1 MEDRHVPFNYAIW
14 LYDMNAD
21 DVFDHD
27 RHLILDSSLGVIEED
42 GDDLESD
49 AQWNPHQVME

>member
-1 MEDRHVPFNYAIW
+1 METRNTPEHQRPFNYAIY

-27 RHLILDSSLGVIEED
+27 RHIIVDSSLGVMEPED
-42 GDDLESD
+42 PEDAES
-49 AQWNPHQVME
+49 H

>member
-1 MEDRHVPFNYAIW
+1 MREPEVHETKKPFNYAIY

-27 RHLILDSSLGVIEED
+27 RHIIVDSSLGVIEEEEEH
-42 GDDLESD
+42 LE
-49 AQWNPHQVME
+49 HH